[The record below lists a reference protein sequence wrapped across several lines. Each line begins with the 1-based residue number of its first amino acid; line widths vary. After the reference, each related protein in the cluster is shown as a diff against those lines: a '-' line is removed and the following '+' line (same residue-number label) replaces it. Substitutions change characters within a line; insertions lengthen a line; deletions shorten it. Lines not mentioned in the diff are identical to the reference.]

1 MSDCF
6 HLLSVQLITPES
18 IIVIRIKSKDLLMV
32 DSPAKP
38 FLKWAGGKTQ
48 LLGEFTKRIPSGL
61 KEGDLPIFI
70 EPFVGG
76 GAVFFH
82 FNSLFKF
89 EECHIF
95 DINEELIL
103 AYSVV
108 KNNCEDLIDLLHG
121 IEKDFL
127 SKDDSGRKEFF
138 YNLRDKFNRQKLT
151 IKFHQFESS
160 WVERAAQLIF
170 LNKTCFNGLYRVN
183 NQGEFNVPFGKYKN
197 PKILNSN
204 LLRTDSNILQNTEI
218 HLGDF
223 SESYQYVS
231 NHSFVYF
238 DPPYRPLN
246 ETSSFTQYSKNGFND
261 SEQRRLAHFYQKCD
275 QKQAKL
281 MLSNSDPKNIN
292 PDDEFFDNL
301 YAKYHVTR
309 VPAKRM
315 INCDGTK
322 RGEIREIIV
331 TNY

>member
-1 MSDCF
+1 MANS
-6 HLLSVQLITPES
+6 S
-18 IIVIRIKSKDLLMV
+18 
-32 DSPAKP
+32 AKP

-48 LLGEFTKRIPSGL
+48 LLEEFTKRIP
-61 KEGDLPIFI
+61 KELSEGKLPVFI
-70 EPFVGG
+70 EPFIGG

-82 FNSLFKF
+82 FNSLFEF
-89 EECHIF
+89 DECHIF

-103 AYSVV
+103 AYTVV
-108 KNNCEDLIDLLHG
+108 RNNVEDLIDNLRD
-121 IEKDFL
+121 IEKDFF
-127 SKDDSGRKEFF
+127 SKDDSGRKEFY
-138 YNLRDKFNRQKLT
+138 YNLRDEFNRQKSA
-151 IKFHQFESS
+151 INFHQFEKA
-160 WVERAAQLIF
+160 WINRAAYLIF

-197 PKILNSN
+197 PKILNTD
-204 LLRTDSNILQNTEI
+204 LLRLDSEILQNTTI

-223 SESYQYVS
+223 TDSFQYVS
-231 NHSFVYF
+231 DNSFVYF

-261 SEQRRLAHFYQKCD
+261 SEQERLASFFEQCD
-275 QKQAKL
+275 RKHAKL
-281 MLSNSDPKNIN
+281 MLSNSDPKNVDPN
-292 PDDEFFDNL
+292 DDFFDIL
-301 YAKYHVTR
+301 YEKYHITR

>member
-1 MSDCF
+1 MANS
-6 HLLSVQLITPES
+6 S
-18 IIVIRIKSKDLLMV
+18 
-32 DSPAKP
+32 AKP

-48 LLGEFTKRIPSGL
+48 LLEEFTKRIP
-61 KEGDLPIFI
+61 KELSEGKLPVFI
-70 EPFVGG
+70 EPFIGG

-82 FNSLFKF
+82 FNSLFEF
-89 EECHIF
+89 DECHIF

-103 AYSVV
+103 AYTVV
-108 KNNCEDLIDLLHG
+108 RNNVEDLIDNLRD
-121 IEKDFL
+121 IEKDFF
-127 SKDDSGRKEFF
+127 SKDDSGRKEFY
-138 YNLRDKFNRQKLT
+138 YNLRDEFNRQKSA
-151 IKFHQFESS
+151 INFHQFEKA
-160 WVERAAQLIF
+160 WINRAAYLIF

-197 PKILNSN
+197 PKILNTD
-204 LLRTDSNILQNTEI
+204 LLRLDSETLQNTTI

-223 SESYQYVS
+223 TDSYRYVS
-231 NHSFVYF
+231 DDSFVYF

-261 SEQRRLAHFYQKCD
+261 SEQERLASFFEQCD
-275 QKQAKL
+275 RKHAKL
-281 MLSNSDPKNIN
+281 MLSNSDPKNVDPN
-292 PDDEFFDNL
+292 DDFFDIL
-301 YAKYHVTR
+301 YEKYHITR

>member
-1 MSDCF
+1 MANS
-6 HLLSVQLITPES
+6 S
-18 IIVIRIKSKDLLMV
+18 
-32 DSPAKP
+32 AKP

-48 LLGEFTKRIPSGL
+48 LLEEFTKRIP
-61 KEGDLPIFI
+61 KELSEGKLPVFI
-70 EPFVGG
+70 EPFIGG

-82 FNSLFKF
+82 FNNLFEF
-89 EECHIF
+89 DECHIF

-103 AYSVV
+103 AYTVV
-108 KNNCEDLIDLLHG
+108 RNNVEDLIDNLG
-121 IEKDFL
+121 DIEKDFF
-127 SKDDSGRKEFF
+127 SKDDAGRKEFY
-138 YNLRDKFNRQKLT
+138 YNLRDEFNRQKSA
-151 IKFHQFESS
+151 INFHQFEKA
-160 WVERAAQLIF
+160 WINRAAYLIF

-197 PKILNSN
+197 PKILNTD
-204 LLRTDSNILQNTEI
+204 LLRLDSEILQNTTI

-223 SESYQYVS
+223 TDSFQYVS
-231 NHSFVYF
+231 DNSFVYF

-261 SEQRRLAHFYQKCD
+261 SEQERLASFFEQCD
-275 QKQAKL
+275 RKHAKL
-281 MLSNSDPKNIN
+281 MLSNSDPKNVDPN
-292 PDDEFFDNL
+292 DDFFDIL
-301 YAKYHVTR
+301 YEKYHITR

>member
-1 MSDCF
+1 MANS
-6 HLLSVQLITPES
+6 S
-18 IIVIRIKSKDLLMV
+18 
-32 DSPAKP
+32 AKP

-48 LLGEFTKRIPSGL
+48 LLEEFSKRIP
-61 KEGDLPIFI
+61 KELSEGKLPVFI
-70 EPFVGG
+70 EPFIGG

-82 FNSLFKF
+82 FNSLFEF
-89 EECHIF
+89 DECHIF

-103 AYSVV
+103 AYTVV
-108 KNNCEDLIDLLHG
+108 RNNVEDLIDNLRD
-121 IEKDFL
+121 IEKDFF
-127 SKDDSGRKEFF
+127 SKDDSGRKEFY
-138 YNLRDKFNRQKLT
+138 YNLRDEFNRQKSA
-151 IKFHQFESS
+151 INFHQFEKA
-160 WVERAAQLIF
+160 WINRAAYLIF

-197 PKILNSN
+197 PKILNID
-204 LLRTDSNILQNTEI
+204 LLRLDSETLQNTTI

-223 SESYQYVS
+223 TDSYRYVS
-231 NHSFVYF
+231 DNSFVYF

-261 SEQRRLAHFYQKCD
+261 SEQERLASFFEQCD
-275 QKQAKL
+275 RKHAKL
-281 MLSNSDPKNIN
+281 MLSNSDPKNVDPN
-292 PDDEFFDNL
+292 DDFFDIL
-301 YAKYHVTR
+301 YEKYHITR

>member
-1 MSDCF
+1 MANS
-6 HLLSVQLITPES
+6 S
-18 IIVIRIKSKDLLMV
+18 
-32 DSPAKP
+32 AKP

-48 LLGEFTKRIPSGL
+48 LLEEFTKRIP
-61 KEGDLPIFI
+61 KELSEGKLPVFI
-70 EPFVGG
+70 EPFIGG

-82 FNSLFKF
+82 FNSLFEF
-89 EECHIF
+89 DECHIF

-103 AYSVV
+103 AYTVV
-108 KNNCEDLIDLLHG
+108 RNNVEDLIDNLG
-121 IEKDFL
+121 DIEKDFF
-127 SKDDSGRKEFF
+127 SKDDSGRKEFY
-138 YNLRDKFNRQKLT
+138 YNLRDEFNRQKST
-151 IKFHQFESS
+151 INFHQFEKA
-160 WVERAAQLIF
+160 WINRVAYLIF

-197 PKILNSN
+197 PKILNTD
-204 LLRTDSNILQNTEI
+204 LLRLDSEILQNTTI

-223 SESYQYVS
+223 TDSFQYVS
-231 NHSFVYF
+231 DNSFVYF

-261 SEQRRLAHFYQKCD
+261 SEQERLASFFEQCD
-275 QKQAKL
+275 RKHAKL
-281 MLSNSDPKNIN
+281 MLSNSDPKNVDPN
-292 PDDEFFDNL
+292 DDFFDIL
-301 YAKYHVTR
+301 YEKYHITR

>member
-1 MSDCF
+1 MANS
-6 HLLSVQLITPES
+6 S
-18 IIVIRIKSKDLLMV
+18 
-32 DSPAKP
+32 AKP

-48 LLGEFTKRIPSGL
+48 LLEEFSKRIP
-61 KEGDLPIFI
+61 KELSEGKLPVFI
-70 EPFVGG
+70 EPFIGG

-82 FNSLFKF
+82 FNSLFEF
-89 EECHIF
+89 DECHIF

-103 AYSVV
+103 AYTVV
-108 KNNCEDLIDLLHG
+108 RNNVEDLIDNLG
-121 IEKDFL
+121 DIEKDFF
-127 SKDDSGRKEFF
+127 SKDDSGRKEFY
-138 YNLRDKFNRQKLT
+138 YNLRDEFNRQKSA
-151 IKFHQFESS
+151 INFHQFEKA
-160 WVERAAQLIF
+160 WINRAAYLIF

-197 PKILNSN
+197 PKILNTD
-204 LLRTDSNILQNTEI
+204 LLRLDSEILQNTTI

-223 SESYQYVS
+223 TDSFQYVS
-231 NHSFVYF
+231 DNSFVYF

-261 SEQRRLAHFYQKCD
+261 SEQERLASFFEQCD
-275 QKQAKL
+275 RKHAKL
-281 MLSNSDPKNIN
+281 MLSNSDPKNVDPN
-292 PDDEFFDNL
+292 DDFFDIL
-301 YAKYHVTR
+301 YEKYHITR

>member
-1 MSDCF
+1 MANS
-6 HLLSVQLITPES
+6 S
-18 IIVIRIKSKDLLMV
+18 
-32 DSPAKP
+32 AKP

-48 LLGEFTKRIPSGL
+48 LLEEFTKRIP
-61 KEGDLPIFI
+61 KELSEGKLPVFI
-70 EPFVGG
+70 EPFIGG

-82 FNSLFKF
+82 FNSLFEF
-89 EECHIF
+89 DECHIF

-103 AYSVV
+103 AYTVV
-108 KNNCEDLIDLLHG
+108 RNNVEDLIDNLG
-121 IEKDFL
+121 DIEKDFF
-127 SKDDSGRKEFF
+127 SKDDSGRKEFY
-138 YNLRDKFNRQKLT
+138 YNLRDEFNRQKSA
-151 IKFHQFESS
+151 INFRQFEKA
-160 WVERAAQLIF
+160 WINRAAYLIF

-197 PKILNSN
+197 PKILNTD
-204 LLRTDSNILQNTEI
+204 LLRLDSETLQNTTI

-223 SESYQYVS
+223 TDSYRYVS
-231 NHSFVYF
+231 DNSFVYF

-261 SEQRRLAHFYQKCD
+261 SEQERLASFFEQCD
-275 QKQAKL
+275 RKHAKL
-281 MLSNSDPKNIN
+281 MLSNSDPKNVDPN
-292 PDDEFFDNL
+292 DDFFDIL
-301 YAKYHVTR
+301 YEKYHITR

>member
-1 MSDCF
+1 MANS
-6 HLLSVQLITPES
+6 S
-18 IIVIRIKSKDLLMV
+18 
-32 DSPAKP
+32 AKP

-48 LLGEFTKRIPSGL
+48 LLEEFSKRIP
-61 KEGDLPIFI
+61 KELSEGKLPVFI
-70 EPFVGG
+70 EPFIGG

-82 FNSLFKF
+82 FNSLFEF
-89 EECHIF
+89 DECHIF

-103 AYSVV
+103 AYTVV
-108 KNNCEDLIDLLHG
+108 RNNVEDLIDNLRD
-121 IEKDFL
+121 IEKDFF
-127 SKDDSGRKEFF
+127 SKDDSGRKEFY
-138 YNLRDKFNRQKLT
+138 YNLRDEFNRQKSA
-151 IKFHQFESS
+151 INFHQFEKA
-160 WVERAAQLIF
+160 WINRAAYLIF

-197 PKILNSN
+197 PKILNTD
-204 LLRTDSNILQNTEI
+204 LLRLDSEILQNTTI

-223 SESYQYVS
+223 TDSFQYVS
-231 NHSFVYF
+231 DNSFVYF

-261 SEQRRLAHFYQKCD
+261 SEQERLASFFEQCD
-275 QKQAKL
+275 RKHAKL
-281 MLSNSDPKNIN
+281 MLSNSDPKNVDPN
-292 PDDEFFDNL
+292 DDFFDIL
-301 YAKYHVTR
+301 YEKYHITR

>member
-1 MSDCF
+1 MANS
-6 HLLSVQLITPES
+6 S
-18 IIVIRIKSKDLLMV
+18 
-32 DSPAKP
+32 AKP

-48 LLGEFTKRIPSGL
+48 LLEEFTKRIP
-61 KEGDLPIFI
+61 KELSEGKLPVFI
-70 EPFVGG
+70 EPFIGG

-82 FNSLFKF
+82 FNSLFEF
-89 EECHIF
+89 DECHIF

-103 AYSVV
+103 AYTVV
-108 KNNCEDLIDLLHG
+108 RNNVEDLIDNLG
-121 IEKDFL
+121 DIEKDFF
-127 SKDDSGRKEFF
+127 SKDDSGRKEFY
-138 YNLRDKFNRQKLT
+138 YNLRDEFNRQKSA
-151 IKFHQFESS
+151 INFRQFEKA
-160 WVERAAQLIF
+160 WINRAAYLIF

-197 PKILNSN
+197 PKILNTD
-204 LLRTDSNILQNTEI
+204 LLRLDSETLQNTTI

-223 SESYQYVS
+223 TDSYRYVS
-231 NHSFVYF
+231 DDSFVYF

-261 SEQRRLAHFYQKCD
+261 SEQERLASFFEQCD
-275 QKQAKL
+275 RKHAKL
-281 MLSNSDPKNIN
+281 MLSNSDPKNVDPN
-292 PDDEFFDNL
+292 DDFFDIL
-301 YAKYHVTR
+301 YEKYHITR